1 MLQSGGKAYRL
12 NIAASGAAEKISLI
26 TEIMTPGATAMMAA
40 DVIASA
46 DLVVLA
52 IPLHKFRSL
61 DPDSLRG
68 KVVVDAMN
76 YWAPIDGTLDGFES
90 AEGTSSEI
98 VAEYLAGARLVK
110 SLNHIGGIRNLP
122 GAGAQLGSASRST
135 GVRAQRMTSSLA
147 APLFVSGLCRMRRGF
162 PWK

>member
-76 YWAPIDGTLDGFES
+76 YWAPIDGTLDGLES
-90 AEGTSSEI
+90 AERSS
-98 VAEYLAGARLVK
+98 
-110 SLNHIGGIRNLP
+110 S
-122 GAGAQLGSASRST
+122 
-135 GVRAQRMTSSLA
+135 
-147 APLFVSGLCRMRRGF
+147 
-162 PWK
+162 